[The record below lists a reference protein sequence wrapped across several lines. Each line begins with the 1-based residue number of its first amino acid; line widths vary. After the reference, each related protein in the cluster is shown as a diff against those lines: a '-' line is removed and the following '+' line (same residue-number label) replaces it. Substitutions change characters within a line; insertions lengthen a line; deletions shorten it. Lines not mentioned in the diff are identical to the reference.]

1 MSGYRDA
8 ALFLSLAAAWGTSFV
23 AIKAGLAYFP
33 PVLFAALRYDIA
45 GILMI
50 AYAWYALDDPL
61 PHGRDQWAVVGT
73 GAVLMIG
80 AYHALLFIGEQHTTS
95 AAAAV
100 IVSLSPVLTTGLAR
114 IALPENQLALP
125 GMIGIFA
132 GLLGV
137 GLIAR
142 PDPANLL
149 APTSVGVGLIFLA
162 TAAFA
167 TGSVVTKRI
176 DAGLPI
182 ESMEA
187 WSMLGGALLMHVCSR
202 LIGESMAD
210 ITWTVDALLAI
221 GYLAL
226 VASAIG
232 FLIYFALLDRR
243 GPVEINLVSYVAPI
257 VTALV
262 GWLLLAE
269 TIDTLTLVGFLSIV
283 IGFTLIKRQALI
295 NRLPVSHSGW

>member
-8 ALFLSLAAAWGTSFV
+8 ALFLSLAAAWGASFV
-23 AIKAGLAYFP
+23 AIKAGLSYFP

-45 GILMI
+45 GVLMI
-50 AYAWYALDDPL
+50 AYAWYVLDDPV
-61 PHGRDQWAVVGT
+61 PRGRDQWAVVGV

-114 IALPENQLALP
+114 IALPESRLALP
-125 GMIGIFA
+125 GLVGILA
-132 GLLGV
+132 GLFGV

-149 APTSVGVGLIFLA
+149 APTSVGVELIFLA

-176 DAGLPI
+176 DAGLPV
-182 ESMEA
+182 ETMEA
-187 WSMLGGALLMHVCSR
+187 WSMLGGAVLMHACSR

-210 ITWTVDALLAI
+210 IVWTLEALLAI
-221 GYLAL
+221 GYLAI

-232 FLIYFALLDRR
+232 FLIYFALLDRL

-257 VTALV
+257 VTAVV
-262 GWLLLAE
+262 GWLLLGE
-269 TIDTLTLVGFLSIV
+269 TIDALTLVGFLAIV
-283 IGFTLIKRQALI
+283 VGFALIKRRALLD
-295 NRLPVSHSGW
+295 RLPVGHSG

>member
-1 MSGYRDA
+1 MSESRDA
-8 ALFLSLAAAWGTSFV
+8 LLFLSLAAAWGTSFV

-45 GILMI
+45 GVLMI
-50 AYAWYALDDPL
+50 AYAWSVLEDPV
-61 PHGRDQWAVVGT
+61 PRGRDQWAVVGV

-80 AYHALLFIGEQHTTS
+80 AYHALLFVGEQHTTS

-114 IALPENQLALP
+114 IALPEDRLALP
-125 GMIGIFA
+125 GVVGIVA
-132 GLLGV
+132 GLFGV

-149 APTSVGVGLIFLA
+149 APTSIGVGLIFLA

-167 TGSVVTKRI
+167 TGSVLTKRA
-176 DAGLPI
+176 DAGLPV
-182 ESMEA
+182 EAMEA
-187 WSMLGGALLMHVCSR
+187 WSMLGGALLMHGCSR
-202 LIGESMAD
+202 LLGESMAD
-210 ITWTVDALLAI
+210 VTWSVEALLAI
-221 GYLAL
+221 GYLAV
-226 VASAIG
+226 VASALG
-232 FLIYFALLDRR
+232 FLIYFALLDRL

-262 GWLLLAE
+262 GWAILGE
-269 TIDTLTLVGFLSIV
+269 TVDALTLVGFVSIV
-283 IGFTLIKRQALI
+283 VGFALIKRRAI
-295 NRLPVSHSGW
+295 VDRLPVDYSGW